1 MLNRLWNKFVNRE
14 TVSYLIFGVL
24 TTAVDW
30 VVYMLIRDY
39 DYMAATALGWA
50 ASVIFAFI
58 TNKLFV
64 FQSRTFRLG
73 DISKELVSFVA
84 CRAFTGVF
92 NVAGMFVLVSL
103 MKINDIFSKIVISV
117 IVLIL
122 NYVFSKLFIFR
133 GKTSKQG

>member
-1 MLNRLWNKFVNRE
+1 MFDRLWNQFVNRE

-30 VVYMLIRDY
+30 VVYMLIRDFN
-39 DYMAATALGWA
+39 YMAATMLGWA

-64 FQSRTFRLG
+64 FQSQTLKPAE
-73 DISKELVSFVA
+73 ISKEFVSFA
-84 CRAFTGVF
+84 TCRVLTGVF
-92 NVAGMFVLVSL
+92 NAAGMFAMVTLL
-103 MKINDIFSKIVISV
+103 KLNDIFSKIVISA

-122 NYVFSKLFIFR
+122 NYVFSKLFIFKN
-133 GKTSKQG
+133 KTGKQG